1 MPSKNIP
8 LIIFPTS
15 FHTSPNFPYIY
26 SITNAIMKIIAIGA
40 FISLVCCSCA
50 DFIEYPLEKEHVE
63 LLAPVNGIVTTD
75 TVLTFWWETHED
87 AKYYRLQL
95 VSPNF
100 EQTEKLI
107 ADSVVGAN
115 QLTLELKTGDY
126 AWRVRPENDG
136 SVGLFKETRTLRI
149 DKDEEQ

>member
-1 MPSKNIP
+1 
-8 LIIFPTS
+8 
-15 FHTSPNFPYIY
+15 
-26 SITNAIMKIIAIGA
+26 MKKVAIGA
-40 FISLVCCSCA
+40 FISLICCSCA

-63 LLAPVNGIVTTD
+63 LLAPADGIASKD

-95 VSPNF
+95 VRPDF
-100 EQTEKLI
+100 EKTEQLI
-107 ADSVVGAN
+107 ADSVVLTN
-115 QLTLELKTGDY
+115 QLTLELKAGNY

-136 SVGLFKETRTLRI
+136 SVGLFKQERTLRI

>member
-1 MPSKNIP
+1 
-8 LIIFPTS
+8 
-15 FHTSPNFPYIY
+15 
-26 SITNAIMKIIAIGA
+26 MKIIAIGA